1 MTTRFDW
8 FKAAPAVP
16 HALLKLQAVVN
27 DSGLDHR
34 MLELVKL
41 RASQLNGC
49 AYCIDMH
56 TKDARA
62 AGETEQRLYL
72 VSAWREAEHL
82 YSEQERAALRWTEV
96 ITHIGDGH
104 VPDDAYEAA
113 RARFGEAELVTLT
126 LAIATINSWN
136 RLNCA
141 FRTRAGDYRPGMFE
155 VAKRA

>member
-1 MTTRFDW
+1 MEPRFNW

-16 HALLKLQAVVN
+16 QALLKIQAVVN

-72 VSAWREAEHL
+72 LSAWREAEHL
-82 YSEQERAALRWTEV
+82 YSEKERAAIRWTET

-104 VPDDAYEAA
+104 VPDDAYDMA
-113 RARFGEAELVTLT
+113 RAQFGEADLVMLT
-126 LAIATINSWN
+126 FAIATINRWN
-136 RLNCA
+136 RMNCA
-141 FRTRAGDYRPGMFE
+141 FRTHAGDYRPGMFK
-155 VAKRA
+155 VANG